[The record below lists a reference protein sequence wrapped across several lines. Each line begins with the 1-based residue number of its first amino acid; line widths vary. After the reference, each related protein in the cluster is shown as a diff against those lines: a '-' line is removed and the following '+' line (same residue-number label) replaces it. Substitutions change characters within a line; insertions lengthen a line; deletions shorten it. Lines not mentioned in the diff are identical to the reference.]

1 MHFGQWNYLISNA
14 PISIIFRV
22 GDNCTLLL
30 FIQTNYHTPE
40 IKKIYISSA
49 LNAHVMSIMSLP

>member
-1 MHFGQWNYLISNA
+1 MSVFISYPGHSEKYVHFGQWNYLISNA

-30 FIQTNYHTPE
+30 FHTNQLSYT
-40 IKKIYISSA
+40 
-49 LNAHVMSIMSLP
+49 